1 MTPMSANFHTVFFG
15 IWCQEIVQIIWSKF
29 DAVPFFSIRK
39 LIHWIVTKK
48 LFDNFI
54 MLVILVTLKL

>member
-1 MTPMSANFHTVFFG
+1 MTPMSANFRNVFFG
-15 IWCQEIVQIIWSKF
+15 ILCLEIVQIIWSKF
-29 DAVPFFSIRK
+29 DAVLFFSIRK

-54 MLVILVTLKL
+54 MLVILVN